1 MICLVLQNSQA
12 LAMES
17 SSTIPGSSPV
27 DDDHHM
33 SVDESD
39 AVTALK
45 NIARQRARRAGT
57 NVHPTF
63 INYDPSLNSAAFDSV
78 TSRFVSLSEIP
89 LDLLVPP
96 KFKSRR
102 LPRPGRS
109 RPTPV
114 MSSPPR
120 LPSQKDQLDWKVPPC
135 MSPWKNLRGYTIPLD
150 KRQRPSEGGEEL
162 RNRISDN
169 FVSLTE
175 SLRAAEVKARLMEMR
190 AKLVLRREQE
200 LRRLAASA
208 RGERAAKAVVPAAPP
223 VSVTEDPEDEKP
235 KAKHGDSD
243 ICGAHADEQ
252 LEVTESL
259 RAAEVKARLME
270 MRAKLVLRREQELQR
285 LAASARA
292 ERAAKAVV
300 PAAPPVSV
308 TDDPEDE
315 KPKAKHGDSDIC
327 GAHADEQ
334 LEKVTKKTDE
344 GTPARAAGKRER
356 PVELDEPEES
366 DDPFDLDQF
375 MAKFATL
382 GMDEFDLDELLRSML
397 HIK

>member
-1 MICLVLQNSQA
+1 
-12 LAMES
+12 MES
-17 SSTIPGSSPV
+17 SSTNPGSFPG

-45 NIARQRARRAGT
+45 NIARHRARRAGT

-63 INYDPSLNSAAFDSV
+63 IKYDPSLHSPA
-78 TSRFVSLSEIP
+78 SRLVSLLETQ
-89 LDLLVPP
+89 LDQLDPP

-102 LPRPGRS
+102 LPRPGRA

-120 LPSQKDQLDWKVPPC
+120 LPSQKDQLDWKVPPFI
-135 MSPWKNLRGYTIPLD
+135 SPWKNLRVRGYTIPLD

-169 FVSLTE
+169 FACLTE
-175 SLRAAEVKARLMEMR
+175 SLRAAEVRARLMEMR
-190 AKLVLRREQE
+190 ALMGRRELE

-208 RGERAAKAVVPAAPP
+208 RAERAAKAVVPAAPP

-235 KAKHGDSD
+235 EAKHGDSD

-270 MRAKLVLRREQELQR
+270 MRAKLMLRREQELRR

-300 PAAPPVSV
+300 PAAPPVSA
-308 TDDPEDE
+308 TEDPEDE
-315 KPKAKHGDSDIC
+315 KPKSKHGDSDIC
-327 GAHADEQ
+327 GAHADEH

-375 MAKFATL
+375 MSKFATL
-382 GMDEFDLDELLRSML
+382 GMDEFDLDELLQSML